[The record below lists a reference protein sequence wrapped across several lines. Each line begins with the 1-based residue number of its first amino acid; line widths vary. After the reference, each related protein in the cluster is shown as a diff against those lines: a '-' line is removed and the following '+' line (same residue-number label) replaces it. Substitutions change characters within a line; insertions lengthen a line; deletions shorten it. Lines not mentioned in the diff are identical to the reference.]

1 MEILF
6 PFWSCP
12 KICNQNVKRVNW
24 IMKFPGCNFT
34 EKGRIAKPGYHF
46 TDYRA
51 LWYNR
56 TFDHQHIVQDNTIQE
71 TLANWWQMIFQTIF
85 YTIWMVSVRCN
96 LTHGQNCLVAMF
108 SNLRIYLKFCRHQ
121 IKYLMI
127 IGGRV
132 DLNNL
137 QRIQRDQISV
147 NIVCRR
153 RDEKWKD
160 IYKCCWIWQTCLWDW
175 RWFRSRTRLTKLSLI
190 IWGNIENAVY
200 LKGVGRFLMVDYEK
214 ERRGSLA
221 RDGNWLVTDV
231 NTNWRPKYNPSIL
244 GSHLCF
250 LNWVSGALSYRYL
263 WGRWITPQVVKNAT
277 NHDFHTV
284 CNFHALQQN
293 IDVVV

>member
-85 YTIWMVSVRCN
+85 YTIWMVNVRCN

-153 RDEKWKD
+153 RDEKWND

-221 RDGNWLVTDV
+221 RDQLIGDRCEYKLTSKVQTFYFGLPSVLSELSLWSSFISVFVGKVD
-231 NTNWRPKYNPSIL
+231 NTSSSKKCHKSWF
-244 GSHLCF
+244 SHS
-250 LNWVSGALSYRYL
+250 V
-263 WGRWITPQVVKNAT
+263 
-277 NHDFHTV
+277 
-284 CNFHALQQN
+284 
-293 IDVVV
+293 

>member
-85 YTIWMVSVRCN
+85 YTIWMVNVRCN

-221 RDGNWLVTDV
+221 RDQLIGDRCEYKLTSKVQPFYFGLPSVLSELSLWSSFISVFVGKVD
-231 NTNWRPKYNPSIL
+231 NTSSSKKCHKSWF
-244 GSHLCF
+244 SHS
-250 LNWVSGALSYRYL
+250 V
-263 WGRWITPQVVKNAT
+263 
-277 NHDFHTV
+277 
-284 CNFHALQQN
+284 
-293 IDVVV
+293 